1 MGHFRWGA
9 SGNSPPLLKY
19 LPSWTEELGSY
30 GLSSLIVS
38 VGRVWAEVVHWP
50 LFWNLPLVM
59 DAWEE
64 GAV

>member
-9 SGNSPPLLKY
+9 SGNSPLLKY
-19 LPSWTEELGSY
+19 PPNWMEELGSH

-38 VGRVWAEVVHWP
+38 VGRVWAEAVHWP
-50 LFWNLPLVM
+50 LFWNLPLAFAM
-59 DAWEE
+59 WEE